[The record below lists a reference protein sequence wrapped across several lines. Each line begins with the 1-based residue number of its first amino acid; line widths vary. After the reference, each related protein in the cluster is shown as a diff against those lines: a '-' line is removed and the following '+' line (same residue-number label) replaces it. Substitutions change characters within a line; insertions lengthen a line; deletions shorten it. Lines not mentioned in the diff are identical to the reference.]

1 MFVVFKTDFRQM
13 VILLRRLILNIVI
26 LLVILRHQPQG
37 INEAG
42 KADSGFK
49 NYTPFRKRY
58 KHGWF
63 MDKAGSE
70 KLPAFSM
77 QAI

>member
-1 MFVVFKTDFRQM
+1 
-13 VILLRRLILNIVI
+13 LNIVI

-42 KADSGFK
+42 KQGSGFK
-49 NYTPFRKRY
+49 NDNPLRKKY

-63 MDKAGSE
+63 MEKAGSK

-77 QAI
+77 QGI